1 MRDLDVS
8 LAAIT
13 YSSIQKEHFIVNV
26 NKFKSSVVTS
36 ALPMALSLLLPAY
49 FLCSSAARLPGKGR
63 ASEIADLLFSLS
75 ELEEM
80 KSIGDI
86 WVLRL
91 SVSQLH
97 ILSLSLP

>member
-36 ALPMALSLLLPAY
+36 ALPMALALLLPAY
-49 FLCSSAARLPGKGR
+49 FLCSSAAGSQGR
-63 ASEIADLLFSLS
+63 EELAKSLTYFSPY
-75 ELEEM
+75 
-80 KSIGDI
+80 
-86 WVLRL
+86 
-91 SVSQLH
+91 Q
-97 ILSLSLP
+97 SLKK